1 MRPRALHQRLTHGI
15 GHPYLGQQLRERLP
29 QRPIQQRED
38 AQQEHLL
45 AQLTV
50 SAVADQLLQDQPP
63 SERGQHQRPATFV
76 GTHAHQHQRQPA
88 AQPLVAHEH
97 HCLLEILHGYRQPE
111 THRINMLQ
119 EPESDLRLLA
129 DHRLDLAQRRIPVH
143 HRQQPQHAQIVGAA
157 HCRIR
162 GHQRRNLPA
171 AHRIGA
177 HREGLLHQRQAVH
190 TALHHGRVAPR
201 TWPDQS
207 HVRLALLA
215 PPLILDIHHGQP
227 KHRQQLLGQ
236 LRGGRSLKH
245 HAHAAIMQQ
254 KQHLLMLG
262 ILGHRRRHLQ
272 PQSRS
277 RLQITQSGIEL
288 GLRRRQQQRMRLQ
301 RPISGHQPVQVR
313 KPRRLLTQ

>member
-15 GHPYLGQQLRERLP
+15 GHPYLGQQRRERLP
-29 QRPIQQRED
+29 QRPVQQRED

-45 AQLTV
+45 TQLTV
-50 SAVADQLLQDQPP
+50 NIAPGQLLQDQATP
-63 SERGQHQRPATFV
+63 ERGQHQWPTAFV

-97 HCLLEILHGYRQPE
+97 HCLLEILHRHRQPE
-111 THRINMLQ
+111 SHRIDMLQ
-119 EPESDLRLLA
+119 QPEGDLRLLA
-129 DHRLDLAQRRIPVH
+129 DHCLDLAQRRIPVH
-143 HRQQPQHAQIVGAA
+143 HRQQSQHTQVVGAA
-157 HCRIR
+157 HGHIR
-162 GHQRRNLPA
+162 RHQRRNLPP
-171 AHRIGA
+171 AHRVGP

-201 TWPDQS
+201 TWPDQPRI
-207 HVRLALLA
+207 RLTLLPA
-215 PPLILDIHHGQP
+215 PLILDIHHGQP

-277 RLQITQSGIEL
+277 RLQITQSAIEL